1 MGVEG
6 NKEYNFPINII
17 DSRSCVFAD
26 EYTHAQHVE
35 TGNYNNA
42 TDFEHVKFNRLGT
55 AIW

>member
-1 MGVEG
+1 MGVDG

-55 AIW
+55 TIW